1 MCQGDDC
8 GTLYS
13 IVGIVD
19 NKCWAKSIF
28 IDKHNLQALECTNEY
43 DIEIPNDV
51 VMLPSNSYEAIKV
64 LMLDCVDDIHKTLCN
79 EAIDVDFKLEAD
91 ACYTDGVYIYR
102 LGEIKEGSWHYNL
115 FRIEEENILTNWSG
129 SVCVNNINDV

>member
-1 MCQGDDC
+1 MSDVVLIDPKTTANSVAKGDCFLCQGDDC

-28 IDKHNLQALECTNEY
+28 IDKHNLQALECANEY
-43 DIEIPNDV
+43 DFEIPNDV
-51 VMLPSNSYEAIKV
+51 AMLPSNFYEAIKV
-64 LMLDCVDDIHKTLCN
+64 LMLDCVDDMHKTLCN
-79 EAIDVDFKLEAD
+79 EALDVDFKLEAD

-102 LGEIKEGSWHYNL
+102 LGEIKEG
-115 FRIEEENILTNWSG
+115 R
-129 SVCVNNINDV
+129 